1 MTTKLIIN
9 DKEVRLDVDPTTP
22 LLYVL
27 RNDLELNGPKFGCGV
42 SQCGSCTVLVDGDP
56 VRSCIMP
63 VSAAVGRSVV
73 TLEGLGSR
81 EAPHPIQSAFI
92 KEQAMQCGYCA
103 NGMMMAAAAL
113 LEKNNNPTE
122 EQIRSALRTYL
133 CRCGAHGRIVRA
145 VTEAARSYQDGKAL

>member
-1 MTTKLIIN
+1 MTTKLTIN
-9 DKEVRLDVDPTTP
+9 DKEVRLDVEPTTP

-42 SQCGSCTVLVDGDP
+42 AQCGSCTVLVDGDP